1 MSSTMSSIDI
11 ETMIMKHKAVL
22 DVAVFG
28 FPPEGQKRG
37 AIMKIWV
44 TLKPMFVGKTS
55 TSQLK
60 SWIEKSF
67 INWRVM
73 TDIELIG
80 KLPKAVLGKVQKRTA
95 QTGGISKAK
104 LNK

>member
-1 MSSTMSSIDI
+1 
-11 ETMIMKHKAVL
+11 
-22 DVAVFG
+22 
-28 FPPEGQKRG
+28 
-37 AIMKIWV
+37 MKIWV

-73 TDIELIG
+73 TEIELVG